1 MKLEKFKKNK
11 RLRNTLLTL
20 GAITAL
26 GGGLLVYR
34 TYALYQEEKEYNVIK
49 GIVPDFGYDVKLAI
63 QVNGAKANDAPAR
76 GLYKTEIKC
85 NNEATGEWDYN
96 AWNLKINNASE
107 GTKCNITFTSGLSD
121 AEYDEYLEAGVNE
134 RRNTY
139 RGKDITYLY
148 NNKQLYTQ
156 ISNCSFDD
164 IYVGDY
170 IKTDKDGHNVTW
182 LIADLNN
189 YLHSGYTDL
198 KECHATIIPA
208 TTLGTA
214 QMNTENKTGVVD
226 EKLTLQTKDN
236 QTRTSV
242 GAYVGSKMKQT
253 ILPSVFDTYI
263 KPVFGEEN
271 IITYTNLLADQME
284 QSRSNQFGQN
294 GGASSGWAWYDS
306 QVDLMSEVNVYGSTV
321 WSSSG
326 YDIGIDNRQ
335 YAIFKLKPEFI
346 NSYGTNRFY
355 YWLKAVAD
363 STGFASVHS
372 YGNADTSG
380 ASLSRGV
387 RPRFLIK

>member
-1 MKLEKFKKNK
+1 MFW
-11 RLRNTLLTL
+11 
-20 GAITAL
+20 
-26 GGGLLVYR
+26 GGGILVYR

-76 GLYKTEIKC
+76 GLYKTEVQC
-85 NNEATGEWDYN
+85 NGEATGEWDYN

-107 GTKCNITFTSGLSD
+107 GTKCNITFTSGLSES
-121 AEYDEYLEAGVNE
+121 EYQEYLEAGVNE

-148 NNKQLYTQ
+148 TNKELYKQ
-156 ISNCSFDD
+156 IENCSFDD

-170 IKTDKDGHNVTW
+170 IKTTDNNHNVTW
-182 LIADLNN
+182 LIADINN

-198 KECHATIIPA
+198 QTCHATIIPA
-208 TTLGTA
+208 TPLKYD
-214 QMNTENKTGVVD
+214 QMNTTATTGNVYNGK
-226 EKLTLQTKDN
+226 ELTAKDN
-236 QTRTSV
+236 SKRTNIAS
-242 GAYVGSKMKQT
+242 YVGSKMKQETLTT
-253 ILPSVFDTYI
+253 IFNDYI
-263 KPVFGEEN
+263 KPVFGDN
-271 IITYTNLLADQME
+271 VITYTNLLADQYDGN
-284 QSRSNQFGQN
+284 RSNQFGTTN

-335 YAIFKLKPEFI
+335 YAIFQLKPEFI
-346 NSYGTNRFY
+346 NSYGSQRFN
-355 YWLKAVAD
+355 YWLKAVAASAYFTCVAGD
-363 STGFASVHS
+363 GRASTRSAS
-372 YGNADTSG
+372 
-380 ASLSRGV
+380 ASIGV

>member
-1 MKLEKFKKNK
+1 MFW
-11 RLRNTLLTL
+11 
-20 GAITAL
+20 
-26 GGGLLVYR
+26 GGGILIIR
-34 TYALYQEEKEYNVIK
+34 TYALYQNEKEYNVIK

-63 QVNGAKANDAPAR
+63 NIDGEKAKNVPAR

-85 NNEATGEWDYN
+85 NNEATGIWDYN
-96 AWNLKINNASE
+96 AWNLKINNASV
-107 GTKCNITFTSGLSD
+107 GTKCNITFTSGLSES
-121 AEYDEYLEAGVNE
+121 EYQEYLEAGVNE

-148 NNKQLYTQ
+148 NNKELYSQ
-156 ISNCSFDD
+156 IENCSFDD

-170 IKTDKDGHNVTW
+170 IKTNKQDTAGTSHNVTW

-198 KECHATIIPA
+198 QTCHATIIPA

-226 EKLTLQTKDN
+226 ENLTLDSKDGN
-236 QTRTSV
+236 KRTSI
-242 GAYVGSKMKQT
+242 GAYVGSNMKQKVLPE
-253 ILPSVFDTYI
+253 ILEKYI
-263 KPVFGEEN
+263 IPVFGDN
-271 IITYTNLLADQME
+271 VITYTNLLVDQYDDT
-284 QSRSNQFGQN
+284 RSNQDGAVL
-294 GGASSGWAWYDS
+294 GASSGWAWYDS
-306 QVDLMSEVNVYGSTV
+306 QVDLMSEVNVYGSTI

-335 YAIFKLKPEFI
+335 YAIFQLKPEFI
-346 NSYGTNRFY
+346 NSYGNQRFN

-363 STGFASVHS
+363 STTFAYVGNRGHANAGSASGS
-372 YGNADTSG
+372 Y
-380 ASLSRGV
+380 GV